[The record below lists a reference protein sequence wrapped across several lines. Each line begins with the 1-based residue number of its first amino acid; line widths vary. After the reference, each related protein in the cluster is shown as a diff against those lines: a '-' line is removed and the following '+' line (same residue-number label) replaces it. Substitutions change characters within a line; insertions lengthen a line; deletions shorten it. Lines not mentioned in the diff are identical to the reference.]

1 MNIPVKDVLV
11 DFEKKPLV
19 SGEDKM
25 TVGSALANILMGAT
39 EGGKMKL
46 YTLAQKAYTD
56 KTLDVDESDLSL
68 IKKTVE
74 ANTSYTNLVTGQLLI
89 ILENVK

>member
-11 DFEKKPLV
+11 DFEKKPLMA
-19 SGEDKM
+19 GEEKM
-25 TVGSALANILMGAT
+25 TVGSAVANILMAAT

-46 YTLAQKAYTD
+46 YTLAQKAYSD
-56 KTLDVDESDLSL
+56 KSLDVDESDLSL
-68 IKKTVE
+68 IKKAVE
-74 ANTSYTNLVTGQLLI
+74 TNTSYTNLVTGQLLI